1 MPSEHDHA
9 SVPADTEVIY
19 GGRSG
24 EDAFDYP
31 SPSSAHSWSTE
42 EETDRTGQATADAG
56 PESSPKTAD
65 GKRRNPNDGGWR
77 QAADRHRTV
86 LMAAAALILL
96 GGFGLALSTVSDTVT
111 SNPDPGGTAPV
122 SAPKS
127 PGLPSYPPSATASDE
142 PPTEAVSPAVTPVPT
157 ASSSGADDHRG
168 DDDGKEDPG
177 REDGDHAED

>member
-1 MPSEHDHA
+1 
-9 SVPADTEVIY
+9 
-19 GGRSG
+19 
-24 EDAFDYP
+24 
-31 SPSSAHSWSTE
+31 
-42 EETDRTGQATADAG
+42 
-56 PESSPKTAD
+56 
-65 GKRRNPNDGGWR
+65 
-77 QAADRHRTV
+77 
-86 LMAAAALILL
+86 MAAAALILL